1 MADEEHRHDRVPPY
15 SEEAERGVLGAMML
29 EPLRVIPLVVVTMRI
44 KAEHFY
50 VPAHILLASRLIEM
64 HGAGQAIDLSLVG
77 MFLSDKGDLEKI
89 GGHAGLE
96 RIFDA
101 APAAHAE
108 HYAGI
113 VRDKAIA
120 RGVLLRAQSIEAA
133 VYAHEKTGEQL
144 LLAAPQ
150 MFADIVGEVVREVPN
165 IQVMDK
171 AEAQWRDAKAFAEG
185 DATKAPAIGIRTPIQ
200 LMTELTCGLEDGTL
214 TILAARPSAGKTT
227 LEGWLSVFAAEQGVP
242 VARATMDASH
252 KNLLQRE
259 MCRRARV
266 SMPKLKFGFARH
278 DQLKRIADAK
288 RPIAELPMWINDQV
302 ATVEEACSWAMM
314 MKAKHNIGL
323 FTFDYLQLAGVS
335 DTSRYISD
343 NAVERATYIA
353 RRFKVLARQL
363 DIPVLL
369 LSQLS
374 RGLEGDS
381 RKGPRDP
388 QLSDLRGSGEIEAAA
403 DKVWFLFVDRA
414 KKSEME
420 DASTAI
426 VQQPMNGKQLFGK
439 PGATKHKRPVW
450 FMQDK
455 FKDGELGRI
464 PLWLLAPYF
473 QFELAETNKVTFQ
486 DFVNDQ
492 LPGDEAELNKE
503 FEKKKQEE
511 PRQEEFTEEP
521 EEREEL

>member
-1 MADEEHRHDRVPPY
+1 MERVPPY
-15 SEEAERGVLGAMML
+15 SEEAERGVLGAMLM
-29 EPLRVIPLVVVTMRI
+29 EPLRVIPLVTVTMRI

-50 VPAHILLASRLIEM
+50 VPAHTLLASRMFEM
-64 HGAGQAIDLSLVG
+64 HAAGLTLDLLTVGAWLT
-77 MFLSDKGDLEKI
+77 DKGDFEKI
-89 GGHAGLE
+89 GGPAFLE
-96 RIFDA
+96 RLIDGT
-101 APAAHAE
+101 PVAAHAE

-113 VRDKAIA
+113 VRDKALL
-120 RGVLLRAQSIEAA
+120 RGVLLRAQGIEAA
-133 VYAHEKTGEQL
+133 VYAREKTGAEL

-150 MFADIVGEVVREVPN
+150 MFADIVGEVVRDVPN
-165 IQVMDK
+165 IQVMDR

-185 DATKAPAIGIRTPIQ
+185 DVTKAPAIGIRTPIQ

-227 LEGWLSVFAAEQGVP
+227 LEGWLSVFAAEQGVG

-278 DQLKRIADAK
+278 DQLKRISDAK

-335 DTSRYISD
+335 DTSRYIAD

-381 RKGPRDP
+381 KKGPRDP

-414 KKSEME
+414 KKAEME
-420 DASTAI
+420 DGSKPI
-426 VQQPMNGKQLFGK
+426 VQQPAMGSRQLFGK

-486 DFVNDQ
+486 TFVNDQ
-492 LPGDEAELNKE
+492 LPGDEQELNKE
-503 FEKKKQEE
+503 FEKKPAEE
-511 PRQEEFTEEP
+511 PRPEQGEFIEEP
-521 EEREEL
+521 EERAEN